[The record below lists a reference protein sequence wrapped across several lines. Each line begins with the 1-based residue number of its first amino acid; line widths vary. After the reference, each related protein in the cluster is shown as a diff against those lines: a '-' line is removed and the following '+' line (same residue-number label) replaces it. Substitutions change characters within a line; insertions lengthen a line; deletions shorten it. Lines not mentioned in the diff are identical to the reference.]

1 MTYQMENK
9 LTIHDAV
16 QAYLE
21 SVALSH
27 SENTARTY
35 RNALKSFTRA
45 LLDANSDPRK
55 TSIDELTE
63 DAVTWFATYLKD
75 LSPTTISL
83 QRNAFTNF

>member
-1 MTYQMENK
+1 MENN

-21 SVALSH
+21 SVALSRRA
-27 SENTARTY
+27 NTARAY
-35 RNALKSFTRA
+35 QNSLKSFTRA

-63 DAVTWFATYLKD
+63 DAVTWFAAYLKD

-83 QRNAFTNF
+83 R